1 MKRQL
6 ITTFAVAVCCSL
18 FSWAA
23 ALPVIPAPALV
34 TEGEGY
40 FEFDGS
46 TKFAVE
52 NVEQLD
58 VARLFTSRFG
68 ESAGFVPAIEIG
80 GDGDVVFATDA
91 TLPAEG
97 YKLDVST
104 GGISIKAADTAGF
117 FYALQ
122 TLRQLLPAAIDGS
135 EYAPG
140 TRWQVPVMQVED
152 SPRFGYRSLMVD
164 VARYFMPKNELLK
177 LIDIAAMLKINK
189 LHLHLVDD
197 TGWRIEIKRYPKLMQ
212 VGAWRMHRDEVFP
225 ARPNQRPGEVPN
237 EGGFYTQGDIREI
250 VAYAADRQIE
260 VIPEIEMPAHTSS
273 SLAAYPELACP
284 VVDKPI
290 TVLPGGGG
298 KNTQIIYCAG
308 NDSVFAFLQNV
319 LDEVMALFPSKYMHL
334 GGDEAVK
341 TYWGICP
348 RCKARMEAEHI
359 DNLEDMQGYFMKRM
373 SDYVRSKGKIPM
385 GWDELTNHE
394 LPEGMVIY
402 GWRGFGEAA
411 TKAAAQG
418 HKFIMTPARVLYFI
432 RYQGPQ
438 WFEPYTYFGN
448 ITLKDVYEYEPI
460 RQNWKPEYADL
471 LMGVQASMWTE
482 FCRSEADVHHQL
494 FPRLLAAAEVA
505 WCSRGEKDWQGFL
518 HRADAVLPH
527 LQAMGIEYARSMY
540 NIDHKL
546 TPVGDGKVQVEMSC
560 IRPDV
565 EIRYT
570 TDGTDPL
577 AKSKLYKEPFKVKKA
592 AVVKAVTFRGGEQMG
607 QVLTLDVAFNKA
619 TGREVVSDV
628 ANDHVLTNGLRGS
641 DRHSDFEWAGW
652 YAKDGSFVLDLGKR
666 TSIKRIV
673 LGCINNSSMG
683 VHIPAE
689 IKLSVSSDNK
699 TFKPLATKAYS
710 HEEVFR
716 TRTAIEDAVFDG
728 LSASARYVK
737 VEFAN
742 PGKCPEGDF
751 KEGQDTWVYFDEI
764 IVE

>member
-1 MKRQL
+1 MKRL
-6 ITTFAVAVCCSL
+6 FATTFVAICCSL
-18 FSWAA
+18 FTWAA
-23 ALPVIPAPALV
+23 TLPVIPAPVSV

-40 FEFDGS
+40 FTFDS
-46 TKFAVE
+46 DTKIAVE
-52 NVEQLD
+52 NVQQLE
-58 VARLFTSRFG
+58 VAQLFASHFG
-68 ESAGFVPAIEIG
+68 KAAGFIPATSIG
-80 GDGDVVFATDA
+80 NNGNIVFTTDA
-91 TLPAEG
+91 SLPAEG
-97 YKLDVST
+97 YKLDVTPSA
-104 GGISIKAADTAGF
+104 INIKAADTPGF

-122 TLRQLLPAAIDGS
+122 TLRQLLPAAFDGC
-135 EYAPG
+135 ELQQDAK
-140 TRWQVPVMQVED
+140 WQVPVMQIED

-164 VARYFMPKNELLK
+164 VARNFLPKSELLK

-237 EGGFYTQGDIREI
+237 EGGYYTQDDIRDI
-250 VAYAADRQIE
+250 VAFAAERQIE

-284 VVDKPI
+284 SVDAPI

-298 KNTQIIYCAG
+298 INTQYIYCAG
-308 NDSVFAFLQNV
+308 NDSVFTFLENV
-319 LDEVMALFPSKYMHL
+319 LDEVIQLFPSQYIHL

-341 TYWGICP
+341 TYWGRCP
-348 RCKARMEAEHI
+348 LCKARMEAENL
-359 DNLEDMQGYFMKRM
+359 DNLEDLQGYFMQRM

-385 GWDELTNHE
+385 GWDELTNHK
-394 LPEGMVIY
+394 LPDDIIIY

-411 TKAAAQG
+411 TKAADQG

-460 RQNWKPEYADL
+460 QPKWKPEYANL
-471 LMGVQASMWTE
+471 LMGIQASMWTE
-482 FCRSEADVHHQL
+482 FCRSAADVHHQL

-505 WCSRGEKDWQGFL
+505 WCQQGNKDWQDFL
-518 HRADAVLPH
+518 IRTDAQLPR
-527 LQAMGIEYARSMY
+527 LQTMGINYARSMY

-546 TPVGDGKVQVEMSC
+546 TPNGKGKTTVEMSC

-570 TDGTDPL
+570 TDGTQPSST
-577 AKSKLYKEPFKVKKA
+577 SKLYNKPFDVKKTT
-592 AVVKAVTFRGGEQMG
+592 VVKATTFQGGEQVG
-607 QVLTLDVAFNKA
+607 EVLTLNVNFNKA
-619 TGREVVSDV
+619 TGRKATSDV
-628 ANDHVLTNGLRGS
+628 ANDYVLTNGLRGS

-652 YAKDGSFVLDLGKR
+652 YAKDGSFVIDLGKR

-689 IKLSVSSDNK
+689 IAISVSNDNK
-699 TFKPLATKAYS
+699 SFKQVAAKSFT
-710 HEEVFR
+710 HDEVFR
-716 TRTAIEDAVFDG
+716 TRTAIEDATFDNLATSG
-728 LSASARYVK
+728 RYVK
-737 VEFAN
+737 VEFTN
-742 PGKCPEGDF
+742 PGKCPKGDF